1 MTKEEWAKV
10 NESVQSV
17 FMSGAKLEID
27 GYEVYLKLMQV
38 SQFKN
43 AIAIWI
49 NGAFKGEWLTEDCE
63 ERRRFLPCKT
73 KTLVT
78 PKDIKNYGIRGKKQI
93 QAFKERYSYN
103 LYSNMWTNFNA
114 MRKHFE
120 ANNDNIKLLEVI
132 IP

>member
-17 FMSGAKLEID
+17 FMGGAKLEID

-120 ANNDNIKLLEVI
+120 ANNDIIKLLEVI